1 MDQNRVIDIKSRYLE
16 DDYRDLVRTTMK
28 FEFDRQEA
36 GTRKFLKEKVF
47 PTIQNNLNRIRVD
60 GKEEF
65 RPHFNP
71 LFDDHKVFNHFTS
84 AKYQKRRFNDNLLRI
99 ADAFLQITVPYFNK
113 LRLDR
118 ELADSAGMTLG
129 AFLRDEA
136 LLKDRYQLSLSQRA
150 LIGIYQ
156 YQEVD
161 SHQYRI
167 GEDRFL
173 AMFAGKHPDYI
184 SLVDVCLA
192 AKKEKNK
199 TSDEALKAYIGFCI
213 PGVKFSPVIMRTAC
227 FRRRQF
233 GLLYTPGSL
242 IDAVGGAL
250 DEITYEVFTTDA
262 STLGSKYTKE
272 KYGDSSFTKA
282 LDIHYGPKKRRK
294 IEKLPQGQKLDEVSK
309 RIEFIRRNVL

>member
-1 MDQNRVIDIKSRYLE
+1 MDQNRVIDIKSRYLD
-16 DDYRDLVRTTMK
+16 DDYRDLIRTTMK

-84 AKYQKRRFNDNLLRI
+84 EKYQKRRFNDNLLRI

-136 LLKDRYQLSLSQRA
+136 LLKDRYQLSLSQQA

-192 AKKEKNK
+192 AKKEQNK
-199 TSDEALKAYIGFCI
+199 TPDEALKAYIGFCI
-213 PGVKFSPVIMRTAC
+213 PGVKFSPAIMRTAC

-250 DEITYEVFTTDA
+250 DEITYEVFTTDT
-262 STLGSKYTKE
+262 STFGSKFTKE
-272 KYGDSSFTKA
+272 KYGDSSFAKA
-282 LDIHYGPKKRRK
+282 LDIHYGPKKRRQ
-294 IEKLPQGQKLDEVSK
+294 IERLAQGQKLDEVSE
-309 RIEFIRRNVL
+309 RIELIQRNMI